1 VLGSRGDRSDSVA
14 RTLRCPKTGGFRSY
28 WRLVLPNNADFLSI
42 YGQNHKTVGLVVV
55 DNEDADAVQLNC
67 CPAWPVSLVRADSP
81 VPFKSHKA
89 AVGHAPPSVAP
100 QRKTGKGLMLPTAR
114 RTRSRLGRRYGV
126 AARRT
131 LWDFLRNVPLR
142 KVATLAH
149 MLAMRREGAHR
160 AGSAAIF
167 H

>member
-1 VLGSRGDRSDSVA
+1 MINDARGI
-14 RTLRCPKTGGFRSY
+14 TLLVE
-28 WRLVLPNNADFLSI
+28 RLEAANPA
-42 YGQNHKTVGLVVV
+42 LVVLLL
-55 DNEDADAVQLNC
+55 ARLNC
-67 CPAWPVSLVRADSP
+67 SGRDHPVEVVLLFEELVYADPRHRLTLHTRRAANRAQPA
-81 VPFKSHKA
+81 
-89 AVGHAPPSVAP
+89 SVAP

-114 RTRSRLGRRYGV
+114 RTQSRLGRRYGV

-142 KVATLAH
+142 KVATLAY